1 MNDALDVFS
10 LLNFLLAFSAFAML
24 GKKLSAWLSG
34 NYIETLEPLTVT
46 SRSLRAKTSRLSNPD
61 LKTFLSHIKKVP
73 EIKLVKLCLA

>member
-10 LLNFLLAFSAFAML
+10 LLNFLLAISAFAML

-34 NYIETLEPLTVT
+34 NYIKTLEAFNVT

-61 LKTFLSHIKKVP
+61 LETFLSHLKRF
-73 EIKLVKLCLA
+73 LR

>member
-1 MNDALDVFS
+1 M
-10 LLNFLLAFSAFAML
+10 LNFLLAFSAFAML

-46 SRSLRAKTSRLSNPD
+46 SRSLRAKTSMLSNSD

-73 EIKLVKLCLA
+73 EIKFVKLCLA

>member
-1 MNDALDVFS
+1 M
-10 LLNFLLAFSAFAML
+10 LNFLLGFSAFAML

-34 NYIETLEPLTVT
+34 NYIKTFEPFNVT

-61 LKTFLSHIKKVP
+61 LETFFSHIKKVP